1 MAAKPII
8 IDCDPGADDAIA
20 LFLALAFPEKLDVL
34 GITTVA
40 GNVPLHLT
48 QKNARCLCELAGRA
62 DLPVYAGCPRPL
74 LRPLI
79 TAEDVHGRTGL
90 DGIHLPEPTMP
101 LQEQHAVDFLIDT
114 VMRST
119 GNITLATLGPL
130 TNLAVAIVKQPAI
143 CQRLQEVV
151 MMGGAATQ
159 GNITPSAEFN
169 VYVDPHAAQVVVTA
183 GIPLTIVSLDV
194 TNQAIATP
202 ERLSTIEAINS
213 PISAAAIGLLNH
225 YGAYDMQRYGFPG
238 PPLHDPCVIAY
249 LLQPDLFTSRRAY
262 VAIETTSELTMGR
275 TVIDQWHV
283 TNQPANATVIESI
296 EAEGFYQL
304 LTQAIDRFKEHVS

>member
-34 GITTVA
+34 GIATVA
-40 GNVPLHLT
+40 GNVPLQLT

-90 DGIHLPEPTMP
+90 DGIHLPEPLMP

-114 VMRST
+114 LMRST

-151 MMGGAATQ
+151 MMGGAVTQ

-194 TNQAIATP
+194 THQAIATP
-202 ERLSTIEAINS
+202 ERLNTIAAINS
-213 PISAAAIGLLNH
+213 PISAATIGLLNH

-262 VAIETTSELTMGR
+262 VAIETTSELTIGR
-275 TVIDQWHV
+275 TVIDQWNV

-304 LTQAIDRFKEHVS
+304 LTQAIDRFKEHGS